1 MQYIIILITCSSA
14 DEAEK
19 ISAALL
25 DEKLIACANIVPGIQ
40 SLFRWQG
47 EMSKENEVLL
57 ILKSTAEKFEPV
69 ELAVQELH
77 SYDTP
82 EIIAIPI
89 VKGSEKYLKWISD
102 ETR

>member
-1 MQYIIILITCSSA
+1 MEYIVILITCSSA

-19 ISAALL
+19 ISSSLL
-25 DEKLIACANIVPGIQ
+25 DKKLIACANIVPGIR

-47 EMSKENEVLL
+47 EMCSENEVLL
-57 ILKSTAEKFEPV
+57 ILKTTADKFD
-69 ELAVQELH
+69 LILTTVQDQH

-82 EIIAIPI
+82 EVIALPII
-89 VKGSEKYLKWISD
+89 KGSEKYLKWISD